1 MQFARINDVS
11 IHYQLIGAPADKP
24 VIVFSNSLGTDFRI
38 WRDVIVRFAGDFA
51 IVLYDKRGHGLS
63 DIGDVPYSVDLHAAD
78 LAGLLDLLSVRQ
90 AIICG
95 LSVGGLIAQGL
106 YATRPDL
113 VRALILCDTA
123 HKIGTVESWDTRI
136 ATVEQNGIGS
146 IADGVLEKWF
156 TPAFRRPE
164 NNAYH
169 GYRNM
174 LVRQPA
180 TGYAGTCAA
189 IRDAD
194 FTEAAK
200 RIAVPTLCIVGDQD
214 GSTPPDLVL
223 STAKLIPGARYEV
236 IRDAGHIPCVEQPEA
251 LTAVLRAFIDIVL
264 SGEEAHE

>member
-1 MQFARINDVS
+1 MQFARINDITLHHQV
-11 IHYQLIGAPADKP
+11 IGASNDKP
-24 VIVFSNSLGTDFRI
+24 VLVFANSLGTDFRI

-63 DIGDVPYSVDLHAAD
+63 DVGDILPSMDLHVAD
-78 LAGLLDLLSVRQ
+78 LAGLLDLLSVKQ

-95 LSVGGLIAQGL
+95 LSVGGMIAQGV
-106 YATRPDL
+106 YAARPDL
-113 VRALILCDTA
+113 VRALALCDTA
-123 HKIGTVESWDTRI
+123 HKIGTAESWNARI
-136 ATVEQNGIGS
+136 AAVEQNGIGS
-146 IADGVLEKWF
+146 IADSVLEKWF

-174 LVRQPA
+174 LTRQPV

-194 FTEAAK
+194 YTEAAK
-200 RIAVPTLCIVGDQD
+200 QISVPTICVVGDQD
-214 GSTPPDLVL
+214 GSTSPDLVL

-236 IRDAGHIPCVEQPEA
+236 IKNAGHIPCVEQPEA

-264 SGEEAHE
+264 SGEKAHE